1 MTDKELAKR
10 DLLNLMRINAR
21 LSYDDVDEVKRT
33 YDMALQS
40 GMFKTALGQN
50 FMKRLAWI
58 SEGKKAPH
66 TCFVCRRELDNDTM
80 VCHSCQEKYNRIQTV
95 EKKQPAP
102 AIKGGLDVITSKINE
117 MAGESGAVDLKLRDL
132 FSNVCKKHTRMES
145 EEIFSAGTLKTTP
158 AESEIATSWPKPWLF
173 SRILLALLVSFGL
186 LCVCVQQFGNINA
199 VPGAMFLGALA
210 VPFSVLVFIFETNA
224 PRNISIFEVAK
235 MFCYGG
241 AASLVLTLILYEIFP
256 VGELDYTG
264 AVMVG
269 LIEELGKILVAAVFI
284 KQLNAK
290 YLLNGMLI
298 GAAVGSGFAVFE
310 TAGYAFRFG
319 VGTFIISPRIDVLL
333 NEMVDILFLRGW
345 SSIGSHVAWS
355 AIAGAG
361 LLLAKGSGP
370 FETGNLTSPKFLT
383 FFIIAVALHAVWD
396 CPFMADDVYIKL
408 FALIAIAW
416 IVILVLLSVGLKQ
429 IQRFARRQ

>member
-1 MTDKELAKR
+1 M
-10 DLLNLMRINAR
+10 
-21 LSYDDVDEVKRT
+21 
-33 YDMALQS
+33 
-40 GMFKTALGQN
+40 
-50 FMKRLAWI
+50 RLAWI
-58 SEGKKAPH
+58 SEGKKALH

-80 VCHSCQEKYNRIQTV
+80 VCRSCQEKYNRIQTV

-102 AIKGGLDVITSKINE
+102 SIKGG
-117 MAGESGAVDLKLRDL
+117 
-132 FSNVCKKHTRMES
+132 
-145 EEIFSAGTLKTTP
+145 
-158 AESEIATSWPKPWLF
+158 
-173 SRILLALLVSFGL
+173 
-186 LCVCVQQFGNINA
+186 
-199 VPGAMFLGALA
+199 
-210 VPFSVLVFIFETNA
+210 
-224 PRNISIFEVAK
+224 
-235 MFCYGG
+235 
-241 AASLVLTLILYEIFP
+241 
-256 VGELDYTG
+256 LDYTG

-319 VGTFIISPRIDVLL
+319 VSAFIIIPRIDVLL
-333 NEMVDILFLRGW
+333 DEMVDILFLRGW

-383 FFIIAVALHAVWD
+383 ET
-396 CPFMADDVYIKL
+396 
-408 FALIAIAW
+408 
-416 IVILVLLSVGLKQ
+416 S
-429 IQRFARRQ
+429 